1 MIEIGSFI
9 KLQRNKQEMT
19 LGELSDGIVSV
30 SYLSKIEN
38 QKTQASPEIIQML
51 CNRLGIEVDNS
62 QEDLIRQRCS
72 EWYGML
78 FDSHD
83 KDDIVEHYQEIQ
95 ELMDKNLSESLM
107 MFEIH
112 KIRYFLVL
120 NELELALKKINEL
133 GEISNSFDNEQQY
146 YWYKFKGNYYSLVED
161 FSQAMYMYKN
171 AEDKLQHVRM
181 DEKEVADL
189 KYVISI
195 THTKFRNTLE
205 AIEYANK
212 ALDIFM
218 KDYNFTR
225 CAQCH
230 NLLGISYRR
239 IRLYDKSIK
248 NFNLALHLG
257 KLEKNTQ
264 LIQLTN
270 QNLGYLYSARG
281 NSEQAIVHYKE
292 VLSDSEVYIVTKLA
306 AISSLIKELYNT
318 KNYKETKERVESA
331 LVLLESFESIDSD
344 EQFYVYVIYTYK
356 YLLENNLD
364 KFVSHL
370 TTKFIPYLQ
379 KKQDYAEL
387 STYLKLLA
395 NHYESVN
402 KYKLAANYYKEAT
415 FAYEQIS
422 NI

>member
-62 QEDLIRQRCS
+62 QEDLIRQRC
-72 EWYGML
+72 EDWYAML

-146 YWYKFKGNYYSLVED
+146 YWFKFKGNYYSIVGD
-161 FSQAMYMYKN
+161 QSQAMHMYKN
-171 AEDKLQHVRM
+171 AEDKLQNVRVKDM
-181 DEKEVADL
+181 EIADL
-189 KYVISI
+189 QYIISV
-195 THTKFRNTLE
+195 THSKLRNVLE
-205 AIEYANK
+205 AIEAANK
-212 ALDIFM
+212 SLNIFM
-218 KDYNFTR
+218 KDYNFIR

-230 NLLGISYRR
+230 NILGISYRR
-239 IRLYDKSIK
+239 IKLYDKAIK

-257 KLEKNTQ
+257 KLEKNKK

-270 QNLGYLYSARG
+270 QNLGYLYSAQG

-306 AISSLIKELYNT
+306 AVSSLIKELYNT
-318 KNYKETKERVESA
+318 KNYEETTEKVENA
-331 LVLLESFESIDSD
+331 LVLLKSFNSIEPD
-344 EQFYVYVIYTYK
+344 EQYYVYVIYTYK
-356 YLLENNLD
+356 YLLEDNWNE
-364 KFVSHL
+364 FVDLL
-370 TTKFIPYLQ
+370 TTKFIPHLE

-395 NHYESVN
+395 NYYESIH

>member
-62 QEDLIRQRCS
+62 QEDLIKQRCE

-83 KDDIVEHYQEIQ
+83 KDDIVEHYHEIQ

-112 KIRYFLVL
+112 KIRYYLVL
-120 NELELALKKINEL
+120 GEREIALQKINEL
-133 GEISNSFDNEQQY
+133 GEISNSFDNAQLY
-146 YWYKFKGNYYSLVED
+146 YLFKFKGNYYSISGDLT
-161 FSQAMYMYKN
+161 QAMHMYKN
-171 AEDKLQHVRM
+171 AEDKLQNVRLE
-181 DEKEVADL
+181 EKEIADL

-195 THTKFRNTLE
+195 THSKLINTLE
-205 AIEYANK
+205 CIEYANQ

-239 IRLYDKSIK
+239 IKLYDKSIK

-257 KLEKNTQ
+257 KLEKNEQ

-270 QNLGYLYSARG
+270 QNLGYLYSSKG
-281 NSEQAIVHYKE
+281 DSLSAIKSYQEIINDKN
-292 VLSDSEVYIVTKLA
+292 LYIGEKIETLA
-306 AISSLIKELYNT
+306 SLIREYFNI
-318 KNYKETKERVESA
+318 EAFEEA
-331 LVLLESFESIDSD
+331 QESINYGLELIS
-344 EQFYVYVIYTYK
+344 ELTVQEPYLIFIYIINTYN
-356 YLLENNLD
+356 YLLTEQYD
-364 KFVSHL
+364 KFENLVV
-370 TTKFIPYLQ
+370 KEFIPFL
-379 KKQDYAEL
+379 KKINDYASLIIYAEL
-387 STYLKLLA
+387 IA
-395 NHYESVN
+395 IHYEKQY
-402 KYKLAANYYKEAT
+402 KYKDATKYYKEAN